1 MTEDIN
7 NNNDF
12 FDISFKDIFVSAN
25 KNIKKIIYLTVLGAA
40 LSVTYS
46 LTIPEKYISQAISIQ
61 AEISNPPSVESA
73 GGLLQIFGPQSKAS
87 TEKTLTI
94 LKSRSFFRNFYE
106 DDQFLFELMAVES
119 FDTKNNKYRVDN
131 SLYNQ
136 KDNKWVSKPSFEESF
151 KVFREE
157 FSVSTD
163 LVTGEIYTSTKHINP
178 IVALQWNEA
187 ILAKINQITKEKQIK
202 KSSSSIDYYKRQ
214 LNNETSIA
222 VRSVLMSSM
231 ASELQTIATSNVTDE
246 YSLEVIDPPFLPE
259 RSSEPNNAVIS
270 ILGTILSFVIFFTY
284 FVFSDLYKS
293 FNRKK

>member
-1 MTEDIN
+1 MTDSI

-12 FDISFKDIFVSAN
+12 FEISFKEIFVSAN
-25 KNIKKIIYLTVLGAA
+25 KQIKKILSLTVLGAI
-40 LSVTYS
+40 LSVIFS
-46 LTIPEKYISQAISIQ
+46 LTIPEKYVSQAISIQ
-61 AEISNPPSVESA
+61 AEISKPSSVESA
-73 GGLLQIFGPQSKAS
+73 GGFLQLFGPQSKSS
-87 TEKTLTI
+87 TDKTLTI

-119 FDTKNNKYRVDN
+119 FDTKNNKYKVDE

-136 KDNKWVSKPSFEESF
+136 KENKWISKPSFEKSF

-157 FSVSTD
+157 FTVSTD
-163 LVTGEIYTSTKHINP
+163 LITREIYTSTKHVNP
-178 IVALQWNEA
+178 IVALQWNTA

-202 KSSSSIDYYKRQ
+202 KSSSAIDYYKKK
-214 LNNETSIA
+214 LNNENSLA

-231 ASELQTIATSNVTDE
+231 SSELQTIATSNVTDE

-270 ILGTILSFVIFFTY
+270 ILGTILSFVLSFLF

-293 FNRKK
+293 FNRKN